1 MPYSS
6 THSSEIDMF
15 VVCIIGIVLLLLIG
29 LLSFLA
35 VKHMRESFVEKHAQA
50 AIDQM
55 HALNGT
61 YRNSVGQKVPGWNT
75 AVQRVKLRSK
85 RQFDTYNAKKEFTN
99 YVARFYTAFL
109 QIPLPVWRAYA
120 LGTSDIMSNVPTPN
134 VPWYLFW
141 NNYSA
146 RVEIKNQLQ
155 SSPIEYSLEKE
166 KSLCQY
172 IAPMLWERLTL

>member
-6 THSSEIDMF
+6 AHSSEIDMF
-15 VVCIIGIVLLLLIG
+15 VVFIIGIVLLLLLG

-35 VKHMRESFVEKHAQA
+35 ARHMRESFVEKHAQA

-61 YRNSVGQKVPGWNT
+61 YRNSVGQKAPGWNT

-85 RQFDTYNAKKEFTN
+85 RQFDTYNARRN
-99 YVARFYTAFL
+99 
-109 QIPLPVWRAYA
+109 
-120 LGTSDIMSNVPTPN
+120 SPTT
-134 VPWYLFW
+134 WHASIRLSF
-141 NNYSA
+141 
-146 RVEIKNQLQ
+146 
-155 SSPIEYSLEKE
+155 

-172 IAPMLWERLTL
+172 GAPMLWGGLTL